1 MFVRDTAAGDHP
13 DLIVYGEMSWSSHHI
28 GQDGSEDALH
38 RGGSNVWINALPPA
52 TTWCNSITVTGAGD
66 PSWNGVYYRQID
78 AEHPADGIAFM
89 MDDTHE
95 IYKWGG
101 AWRFADY
108 GVRTYYV
115 ASEAGLERLSLSL
128 SLPVSVSVSVSVSL
142 SVSFS
147 FYIYVWRDRPLRQR
161 GPAVRARPVGRHRR
175 YRASPG
181 AVLQLQRLR

>member
-128 SLPVSVSVSVSVSL
+128 SLPVSVSVSVSL

>member
-1 MFVRDTAAGDHP
+1 
-13 DLIVYGEMSWSSHHI
+13 MSWSNHHL

-66 PSWNGVYYRQID
+66 SEWNGVYYRQID

-89 MDDTHE
+89 MDATHE

-115 ASEAGLERLSLSL
+115 ANEDGPFDNAVPPSEPGQWGVTAGTAPAPSLSYNCND
-128 SLPVSVSVSVSVSL
+128 
-142 SVSFS
+142 FS
-147 FYIYVWRDRPLRQR
+147 SWS
-161 GPAVRARPVGRHRR
+161 GGR
-175 YRASPG
+175 
-181 AVLQLQRLR
+181 

>member
-1 MFVRDTAAGDHP
+1 MFHHLRSVLLNIGLAAAAGDHP
-13 DLIVYGEMSWSSHHI
+13 DLIVYGEMSWSNHHL

-52 TTWCNSITVTGAGD
+52 TTWCNSVTVTGAGD

-78 AEHPADGIAFM
+78 EEHPADGIAFM
-89 MDDTHE
+89 MDTTHE

-115 ASEAGLERLSLSL
+115 ANDAGPFDNAVPPSEPAQWDVTAGTAPAPTLSYNCNDYTSW
-128 SLPVSVSVSVSVSL
+128 SS
-142 SVSFS
+142 
-147 FYIYVWRDRPLRQR
+147 
-161 GPAVRARPVGRHRR
+161 GR
-175 YRASPG
+175 
-181 AVLQLQRLR
+181 